1 MKIEMRETSSR
12 MVFVAVS
19 AWLSVCLLLIG
30 WLPELDQSFRAIWL
44 VSGLVGLVSSV
55 GLSELIKT
63 DIRAQ
68 EKLLSE
74 YRHAAMTD
82 GLTGLANRQ
91 AFDTALRN
99 ALPEFTPQRNPLS
112 LIMLDIDNFKA
123 FNDRWGH
130 QAGDAA
136 LKVVS
141 NAAMEFFRDRGCV
154 ARYGGE
160 EFAIAI
166 PSMTLSETLKL
177 AEEFRRR
184 VSEAECLFLTER
196 LHVTVSMGVAEA
208 TLEEDPDSLVR
219 RADQALYAAKRNGRN
234 CTRISGPHSNS
245 GKRADLTFSNPTPAL
260 PCPTAK

>member
-1 MKIEMRETSSR
+1 MRETSSR
-12 MVFVAVS
+12 MIFVAVS

-30 WLPELDQSFRAIWL
+30 WMPELDHTFRTIWL
-44 VSGLVGLVSSV
+44 ISGLVGLVSSV

-63 DIRAQ
+63 DIRSQ

-112 LIMLDIDNFKA
+112 LILIDIDNFKS

-141 NAAMEFFRDRGCV
+141 NAAMTFFSDRGCV

-160 EFAIAI
+160 EFAIAV
-166 PSMTLSETLKL
+166 PSMSLVESLKL
-177 AEEFRRR
+177 AEEFRRK
-184 VSEAECLFLTER
+184 VSESECIFLAER
-196 LHVTVSMGVAEA
+196 LKVTISIGVAEA
-208 TLEEDPDSLVR
+208 TAAEDPDSLVR
-219 RADQALYAAKRNGRN
+219 RADEALYAAKRNGRN
-234 CTRISGPHSNS
+234 CTRISDTRQINEG
-245 GKRADLTFSNPTPAL
+245 FSELLLANLTPAKS
-260 PCPTAK
+260 CSPTK

>member
-1 MKIEMRETSSR
+1 MRETSSR
-12 MVFVAVS
+12 TVFVAVS

-30 WLPELDQSFRAIWL
+30 WMPELNETFRSIWL
-44 VSGLVGLVSSV
+44 FSGLVGLISSV

-63 DIRAQ
+63 DIRSQ

-91 AFDTALRN
+91 AFDKALRG
-99 ALPEFTPQRNPLS
+99 ALPKFTPHRNPLS
-112 LIMLDIDNFKA
+112 LIMIDIDNFKV

-141 NAAMEFFRDRGCV
+141 NAAMTFFSDRGCV

-160 EFAIAI
+160 EFAIAV
-166 PSMTLSETLKL
+166 PSMSLVETLKL
-177 AEEFRRR
+177 AEEFRQQ
-184 VSEAECLFLTER
+184 VSETDCFYLTER
-196 LHVTVSMGVAEA
+196 LKVTISVGVAEA
-208 TLEEDPDSLVR
+208 ISEEDPDSLIR

-234 CTRISGPHSNS
+234 CTRASDTRPVKESSPELSLSELI
-245 GKRADLTFSNPTPAL
+245 PAM
-260 PCPTAK
+260 PYSPAR